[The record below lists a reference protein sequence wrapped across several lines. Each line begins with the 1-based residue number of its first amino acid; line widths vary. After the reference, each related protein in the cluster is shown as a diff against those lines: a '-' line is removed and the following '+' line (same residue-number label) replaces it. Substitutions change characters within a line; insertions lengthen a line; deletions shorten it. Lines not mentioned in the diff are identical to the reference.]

1 MTTITRPKLQP
12 TVVAVPLPRSRIA
25 IQRGTRQASG
35 YLFVEDPEGWR
46 ATVIKHMKGDC
57 TVEELTRSLSNGS
70 AGLDVT
76 QLKYFVSDLA
86 EAGIVADASFFAT
99 DGLRADEVDRYS
111 RNLNGWSALSR
122 DGRTASQLQQE
133 LGRGR
138 VLMLGAGGLG
148 SVASVALA
156 MAGCH
161 NITVVDFDTIEL
173 TNLNRQLYT
182 TGEVG
187 MVKVDAL
194 KQRLEAINPDI
205 RVDVV
210 PTRLNGPEHVRRVV
224 EQVAPDIVVA
234 AIDRPVI
241 AADRWISDACFKFG
255 VPCICNSVSAGTGM
269 VWSKVPGKTGCFN
282 CDELWSKE
290 KSPDHYEVRRYREK
304 FDVIPGT
311 SAFSFGAM
319 AVGAMIASEVVRCLV
334 KWPMATAGRLVV
346 LDFASLTTTVTDK
359 PAHPDCPVCKQDS
372 LGDRP

>member
-1 MTTITRPKLQP
+1 MTAITRPKLQP
-12 TVVAVPLPRSRIA
+12 TVVAVPLPGSRIA
-25 IQRGTRQASG
+25 IQRGTRQAAG
-35 YLFVEDPEGWR
+35 YLIVEDPDGWR
-46 ATVIKHMKGDC
+46 ATAIKHMKGDR
-57 TVEELTRSLSNGS
+57 TVDELAHALGNG
-70 AGLDVT
+70 AAALNLT
-76 QLKYFVSDLA
+76 ELHYFVADLA
-86 EAGIVADASFFAT
+86 EAGLVADASFFAN
-99 DGLRADEVDRYS
+99 DGLRVDEVDRYS

-161 NITVVDFDTIEL
+161 NITLLDFDTIEL

-182 TGEVG
+182 TDEVG

-194 KQRLEAINPDI
+194 KRRLEAINPDV
-205 RVDVV
+205 RVTVL
-210 PTRLNGPEHVRRVV
+210 PTRLNSPEHVLRIV
-224 EQVAPDIVVA
+224 EQVAPHIVVA

-241 AADRWISDACFKFG
+241 AADRWISDACSALG
-255 VPCICNSVSAGTGM
+255 VPCVCNSVSAGTGM
-269 VWSKVPGKTGCFN
+269 VWSKVPGETGCFN
-282 CDELWSKE
+282 CDELWAKQN
-290 KSPDHYEVRRYREK
+290 SPDHYEVRRYREK
-304 FDVIPGT
+304 LDVIPGT

-346 LDFASLTTTVTDK
+346 LDFAKLTTTVSEK
-359 PAHPDCPVCKQDS
+359 PAHPDCPVCKQNS
-372 LGDRP
+372 HGEKQ